1 MKLVFFFR
9 ETIHVRLVYLTGLF
23 VSKVSVTITVSAS
36 NKAIIRSSFVLFIL
50 CIFLILSMAHA
61 VVIRP
66 KLARAEIG
74 SQQNKKEDKQ
84 MPIKALIIDN
94 HSNYIQEVIDIL
106 ADYGIRCSVIDY
118 ADFILDESK
127 SFDFFILS
135 GGGINIRTN
144 ASLDQEMELVR
155 QTPKPI
161 FGICAGFQIIATVY
175 AKYPSKTPVL
185 EKLQEKVHGVKK
197 IKLFNLSE
205 LGINYPDN
213 ELDVFESHGWA
224 IKTPIDDFT
233 VFGSSEYGTEII
245 KHNSKPILATQFHP
259 EVQENNKGIIFFKYF
274 IEKMILDK

>member
-1 MKLVFFFR
+1 M
-9 ETIHVRLVYLTGLF
+9 
-23 VSKVSVTITVSAS
+23 TVSAPNGAIMRS
-36 NKAIIRSSFVLFIL
+36 NFVFFVLG
-50 CIFLILSMAHA
+50 IFLILGIDHA
-61 VVIRP
+61 IVRP

-106 ADYGIRCSVIDY
+106 TDYGIRCSVIDY
-118 ADFILDESK
+118 ADFTLAESK

-185 EKLQEKVHGVKK
+185 EKLPRKVHGVKK

-205 LGINYPDN
+205 LGIKYPDN
-213 ELDVFESHGWA
+213 ELDVFEAHGWA
-224 IKTPIDDFT
+224 IKTPIEDFT

-259 EVQENNKGIIFFKYF
+259 EVQENNNGIIFFKYF

>member
-1 MKLVFFFR
+1 MTL
-9 ETIHVRLVYLTGLF
+9 
-23 VSKVSVTITVSAS
+23 SAPNRAIMRS
-36 NKAIIRSSFVLFIL
+36 NIVLFIL
-50 CIFLILSMAHA
+50 AIFLIFTMTYPL
-61 VVIRP
+61 VIEP

-74 SQQNKKEDKQ
+74 AQQNKKEDKQ

-106 ADYGIRCSVIDY
+106 TDYGIRCTVIHY
-118 ADFILDESK
+118 ADFTLNDSK
-127 SFDFFILS
+127 TFDFFILS

-144 ASLDQEMELVR
+144 LALDQERELVR

-185 EKLQEKVHGVKK
+185 EKLPEKVQGVKK
-197 IKLFNLSE
+197 INIFNLSE

-224 IKTPIDDFT
+224 IKTPIDNFT

-259 EVQENNKGIIFFKYF
+259 EVQEHNKGIIIFKYF
-274 IEKMILDK
+274 IEKMILDKLLLLLKAREVIP

>member
-1 MKLVFFFR
+1 
-9 ETIHVRLVYLTGLF
+9 
-23 VSKVSVTITVSAS
+23 
-36 NKAIIRSSFVLFIL
+36 
-50 CIFLILSMAHA
+50 MAHA

-94 HSNYIQEVIDIL
+94 HSNYIQEVINIL
-106 ADYGIRCSVIDY
+106 ADYGIRYSVIDY
-118 ADFILDESK
+118 ADFTLDESK
-127 SFDFFILS
+127 LFDFFILS

-185 EKLQEKVHGVKK
+185 EKLQEKVG
-197 IKLFNLSE
+197 N
-205 LGINYPDN
+205 
-213 ELDVFESHGWA
+213 
-224 IKTPIDDFT
+224 
-233 VFGSSEYGTEII
+233 
-245 KHNSKPILATQFHP
+245 
-259 EVQENNKGIIFFKYF
+259 
-274 IEKMILDK
+274 

>member
-1 MKLVFFFR
+1 MR
-9 ETIHVRLVYLTGLF
+9 
-23 VSKVSVTITVSAS
+23 S
-36 NKAIIRSSFVLFIL
+36 NFILFIL
-50 CIFLILSMAHA
+50 CIILILCMDHA
-61 VVIRP
+61 VVVRP

-74 SQQNKKEDKQ
+74 SQQNKKADKQ

-94 HSNYIQEVIDIL
+94 HSDYIQEVIDIL
-106 ADYGIRCSVIDY
+106 TDYGIRCTVIDY
-118 ADFILDESK
+118 ADFTLDESK

-144 ASLDQEMELVR
+144 AALDQERELVR

-185 EKLQEKVHGVKK
+185 EKLPEKVQGVIK
-197 IKLFNLSE
+197 INLFNLSE
-205 LGINYPDN
+205 LGINYPEN

-259 EVQENNKGIIFFKYF
+259 EVQEHNKGIIIFRYF
-274 IEKMILDK
+274 IEKMILDQ